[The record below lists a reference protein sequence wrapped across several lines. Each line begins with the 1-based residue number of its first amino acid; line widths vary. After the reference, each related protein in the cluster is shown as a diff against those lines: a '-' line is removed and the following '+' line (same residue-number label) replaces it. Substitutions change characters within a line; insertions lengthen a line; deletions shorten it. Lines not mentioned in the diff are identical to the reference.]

1 MPDRLDTELVRRGL
15 VRSRR
20 HARVAVEE
28 GRVTVDG
35 RQVQKASTPI
45 DQTSDLTVRPD
56 AEDPAYASRGGCKLA
71 GALDVLDP
79 LVVSGRRCLD
89 AGASAGGFTDVL
101 LRRGARTV
109 VALDVG
115 HGQLVAD
122 LRQDPR
128 VVVRERTSVRGLEPE
143 QIGGLVDLLVAD
155 LSFIS
160 LTTVL
165 PSLVRLVDEGP
176 PSGDLLLL
184 VKPQFEVGRARLG
197 RGGVVRD
204 PALRALAVTGVARA
218 AESLGL
224 AVAAVTVSPLTG
236 PAGNV
241 EYFVWVRTG
250 AFSSSRRWTEV
261 EAERLVSGA
270 ARTLWLSRPGE
281 RLWS

>member
-1 MPDRLDTELVRRGL
+1 VPDRLDTELVRRGL

-56 AEDPAYASRGGCKLA
+56 ADDPTYASRGGCKLA

-241 EYFVWVRTG
+241 EYFVWVRTR

-270 ARTLWLSRPGE
+270 ARTLWLSRPSE